1 MILGLPENQP
11 QSSAHQSPKR
21 DDRHSKDTDLQPQ
34 AHKAPFWQ
42 KHWPPLGWPMFE
54 NINAPKA
61 ISTRKCPDT
70 GLVHGASY
78 EITLHKSPNGCIIYS
93 MEIQRWSYDR
103 KGEHSISAP
112 VFMRFRE
119 CATQQGERLLK
130 RPILEEMRLFGEKQT
145 THSAS
150 DANNFA
156 LVSAYL
162 IARIEKG
169 YVPDIKRVLRL
180 YKLI

>member
-1 MILGLPENQP
+1 MILGMPENQP
-11 QSSAHQSPKR
+11 HSSAHQSPRR
-21 DDRHSKDTDLQPQ
+21 DDGKQTDHNPQQQ
-34 AHKAPFWQ
+34 AHKDPFWQ
-42 KHWPPLGWPMFE
+42 KHWPPMGWPMFE
-54 NINAPKA
+54 NIMAPKA

-70 GLVHGASY
+70 GLLNGASY
-78 EITLHKSPNGCIIYS
+78 EITLHKSANGCIIYNL
-93 MEIQRWSYDR
+93 EIQRWSYDH
-103 KGEHSISAP
+103 KGEHSMSAP

-119 CATQQGERLLK
+119 CASQQGERLLK
-130 RPILEEMRLFGEKQT
+130 RPILEEMRLFGERQT
-145 THSAS
+145 AQNTS